1 MAVLNL
7 ITHLTEGVKSEFKR
21 GFDPN
26 NDPRVGSSREN
37 STSSTLSAAATGSN
51 SSSFSSLY
59 STLIPVAVYAAVCL
73 ISFLI
78 LRKKYPRVYA
88 PRTLLSSL
96 DVQYVCLFLI
106 PGSRLTKSSERSV
119 ELPNGWFN
127 WVKPFFKTPDTAVLN
142 QSSLDGYLFLRFLK
156 IMCVIC
162 LVGCFIVFPVLIPL
176 HLHGGGGNSQLDSL
190 NFGNISNGRP
200 NVLYVHALLAW
211 VFFGET
217 PSCNLEER
225 KLRKVFGD
233 AVKHV
238 WIPRESSELE
248 DLVDERNQTA
258 FRLER
263 AETKL
268 IKLANQERNRALKH
282 GHPDIEA
289 SVGMNSVKEVHRKSR
304 ESTRPEKVEDD
315 NGVVSEGALGSE
327 PPMSPTD
334 TLIGSS
340 SPSKKEARVTEIAM
354 SPTGSRATTSE
365 DSASPATPGPKWG
378 DHGYGMMGP
387 PPDVS
392 GSVASQWIPHSWRPT
407 HRPLSNYGRSVDTIK
422 WTRNRLKELAPQIS
436 KLRRNHRQ
444 GKGKPL
450 PAAFIEFDTQV
461 NAQSAYQ
468 TLSHH
473 RAFHMKPHIYIRPH
487 EIIWDSLRMRW
498 WERIVRGFAIQA
510 FVAATIIFWS
520 IPCALIG
527 VVSNITFLTEKIFFL
542 AWLKHLPAPILGL
555 ITGLLPAV
563 ALTFLMSLVP
573 YILRACARQAGIP
586 SHSMIELYTQSGYF
600 VFQVVQVF
608 LVTTITSAA
617 SAAFE
622 KILENP
628 TSVRSLLSQNLPKAS
643 NFYVSYFILQGLA
656 MSASRLLQI
665 GSLIRHLIWQNEQ
678 NQRAMINKWHRI
690 KIVHWGAIYPVFTNM
705 GVIAITYSLLAPL
718 TVVFALI
725 GLYLIYLVSKYNL
738 LYTYSSEISTRG
750 LLYPH
755 ALKQLLTGLYL
766 AEICLIGLFGLRSA
780 FGPLVLMFGLTIF
793 TALVHISIN
802 EALGPLL
809 WNLPRTLAVEE
820 LYRGLAVNSA
830 LQTPGIQAA
839 NPDNGNINSVSST
852 ESPNQLPTADLPFS
866 PNLNLN
872 NGNNNP
878 FVPTESS
885 DPPPAVDLTL
895 SPNPNYA
902 AEDGDGNEQDSDDER
917 FHDSDDEHEPN
928 STSRGA
934 HPKKVEGLPM
944 LSKLTF
950 NFLKAS
956 ILTQIT
962 PYLHHLEPVTRI
974 LTPLV
979 SPVYDPSSPPNFILK
994 FLHPE
999 VFADYHILRSLTAP
1013 LPTPSQYNYTKKQ
1026 HEDAYYPPCVNRSR
1040 DPKLWIPKDAAGVSR
1055 QECAHTKKIAGIDIT
1070 DEGVELNEK
1079 QRIIVDNV
1087 QAENNIWWRET
1098 RY

>member
-1 MAVLNL
+1 M
-7 ITHLTEGVKSEFKR
+7 
-21 GFDPN
+21 
-26 NDPRVGSSREN
+26 
-37 STSSTLSAAATGSN
+37 
-51 SSSFSSLY
+51 
-59 STLIPVAVYAAVCL
+59 
-73 ISFLI
+73 
-78 LRKKYPRVYA
+78 
-88 PRTLLSSL
+88 
-96 DVQYVCLFLI
+96 
-106 PGSRLTKSSERSV
+106 
-119 ELPNGWFN
+119 
-127 WVKPFFKTPDTAVLN
+127 
-142 QSSLDGYLFLRFLK
+142 
-156 IMCVIC
+156 
-162 LVGCFIVFPVLIPL
+162 
-176 HLHGGGGNSQLDSL
+176 
-190 NFGNISNGRP
+190 
-200 NVLYVHALLAW
+200 
-211 VFFGET
+211 
-217 PSCNLEER
+217 
-225 KLRKVFGD
+225 
-233 AVKHV
+233 
-238 WIPRESSELE
+238 
-248 DLVDERNQTA
+248 
-258 FRLER
+258 
-263 AETKL
+263 
-268 IKLANQERNRALKH
+268 
-282 GHPDIEA
+282 
-289 SVGMNSVKEVHRKSR
+289 
-304 ESTRPEKVEDD
+304 
-315 NGVVSEGALGSE
+315 
-327 PPMSPTD
+327 
-334 TLIGSS
+334 
-340 SPSKKEARVTEIAM
+340 
-354 SPTGSRATTSE
+354 
-365 DSASPATPGPKWG
+365 
-378 DHGYGMMGP
+378 
-387 PPDVS
+387 
-392 GSVASQWIPHSWRPT
+392 
-407 HRPLSNYGRSVDTIK
+407 
-422 WTRNRLKELAPQIS
+422 
-436 KLRRNHRQ
+436 RRHHRQ
-444 GKGKPL
+444 GKGKPI

-487 EIIWDSLRMRW
+487 EIVWKSLRMRW

-510 FVAATIIFWS
+510 FVAATVIFWS
-520 IPCALIG
+520 FPCALIG
-527 VVSNITFLTEKIFFL
+527 FITNITFLTEKIFFL
-542 AWLKHLPAPILGL
+542 AWLKHLPAPVLGL

-563 ALTFLMSLVP
+563 ALTLLMSLVP

-622 KILENP
+622 KILEDP

-678 NQRAMINKWHRI
+678 NQRAMVNKWHRI

-738 LYTYSSEISTRG
+738 MYTYSSEVSTRG

-755 ALKQLLTGLYL
+755 ALKHLLTGVYL

-820 LYRGLAVNSA
+820 LYRGLAFSA
-830 LQTPGIQAA
+830 DLQTPGIPTSTS
-839 NPDNGNINSVSST
+839 NLNSGNNNSGLPT
-852 ESPNQLPTADLPFS
+852 ESPDQPPTADLTF
-866 PNLNLN
+866 
-872 NGNNNP
+872 
-878 FVPTESS
+878 
-885 DPPPAVDLTL
+885 

-902 AEDGDGNEQDSDDER
+902 AEDGNEQDSDDER
-917 FHDSDDEHEPN
+917 FHNSDDEHEANP
-928 STSRGA
+928 TSRGA
-934 HPKKVEGLPM
+934 DLKKVEGLPM

-956 ILTQIT
+956 ILTQVT

-1026 HEDAYYPPCVNRSR
+1026 HEDAYYPPCVNRGR